1 MVLANN
7 SFVPVS
13 GSSNVDDCLIA
24 APRWNNT
31 ESTIDGPAF
40 LDQHAEEE
48 VEGKIQAPAS
58 SEMLGLPFMDE
69 FTPSSTSS
77 SASTSSFKHNRVR
90 KGVAFRTSFVDE
102 LLGMAI
108 PSSTIME
115 GNSSVGDGLL
125 VHHREG
131 SSNQQILKRRR
142 SLDDD
147 YQRKQVKREKSK
159 QLYERRRSLDSCVAL
174 RNPAYNPLSRG
185 PTLSMEPQVPSRTP
199 KRSNLWTYEEE
210 VFLVAAVMECF
221 LRRGSLTSNRGRDGC
236 WSEIKSFFDLFI
248 TNYNKKYNKNKKTGT
263 ERASS
268 ALYRHF
274 KTLKERISK
283 DPSKDLRE
291 YYHRFQFEYNRNN
304 CLLQAPSC
312 T

>member
-1 MVLANN
+1 MVLASHFGPGGGGADDCMIETPRWSNAE
-7 SFVPVS
+7 SSTSIEAQQFFGQHVEEERKVDPPVS
-13 GSSNVDDCLIA
+13 
-24 APRWNNT
+24 T
-31 ESTIDGPAF
+31 
-40 LDQHAEEE
+40 
-48 VEGKIQAPAS
+48 
-58 SEMLGLPFMDE
+58 EMLGLPFVDGFHHGGIGSGLKRE
-69 FTPSSTSS
+69 KDVP
-77 SASTSSFKHNRVR
+77 
-90 KGVAFRTSFVDE
+90 FRSPSFVEE

-108 PSSTIME
+108 PGE
-115 GNSSVGDGLL
+115 NSL
-125 VHHREG
+125 EG
-131 SSNQQILKRRR
+131 SGEFIPQERGNKQILKRRR

-159 QLYERRRSLDSCVAL
+159 QLYERRRSLDSCVTL
-174 RNPAYNPLSRG
+174 QNPPYKPLAATT
-185 PTLSMEPQVPSRTP
+185 PTVPREVQSRTP

-248 TNYNKKYNKNKKTGT
+248 TNYNKIHSRNKKPGT

-283 DPSKDLRE
+283 DPRKDLRE
-291 YYHRFQFEYNRNN
+291 YYHRFQFEFNRNN
-304 CLLQAPSC
+304 CLLEAPVPQPRQ

>member
-1 MVLANN
+1 MVLTNQFMPGAEHN
-7 SFVPVS
+7 
-13 GSSNVDDCLIA
+13 CLIDT
-24 APRWNNT
+24 PRWNSSEAT
-31 ESTIDGPAF
+31 LDGEAY
-40 LDQHAEEE
+40 LEHHEE
-48 VEGKIQAPAS
+48 EGKIQTPES
-58 SEMLGLPFMDE
+58 PGMLGLPFVE
-69 FTPSSTSS
+69 FSPSSLSHP
-77 SASTSSFKHNRVR
+77 FKQSKDV
-90 KGVAFRTSFVDE
+90 KDVAFRSSFVDE
-102 LLGMAI
+102 LFEMAI
-108 PSSTIME
+108 PSSVE
-115 GNSSVGDGLL
+115 VSSEFIPQQ
-125 VHHREG
+125 RE
-131 SSNQQILKRRR
+131 NKQILKRRR

-159 QLYERRRSLDSCVAL
+159 QLYERRRSLDSCVTLKSPPYRPL
-174 RNPAYNPLSRG
+174 RAAAP
-185 PTLSMEPQVPSRTP
+185 PTVQTQVQSRTP

-248 TNYNKKYNKNKKTGT
+248 TNYNKVLKRSKKPGT

-304 CLLQAPSC
+304 RLLQPPQR